1 MSALCGTLREGFP
14 FSEMKVVC
22 GTENVAKIASVKRA
36 LEKIQGIYSQ
46 EKGVKSSKLEWEEL
60 IVVGVKTSSGVS
72 DQPKDEHETIQGAK
86 NRALAAL
93 QSDESADFGIGIE
106 SGISKVGDQSFEG
119 GWIVV
124 VDKKGEMGLASS
136 NRYELRKPILDILS
150 VDGKELSDAVSMLTG
165 ITDVK
170 STLGM
175 SGVISNGLIDRSD
188 SYVDAAILAFGPFLS
203 DERLWRVIE

>member
-1 MSALCGTLREGFP
+1 M
-14 FSEMKVVC
+14 VC
-22 GTENVAKIASVKRA
+22 GTENAAKIASVKRA
-36 LEKIQGIYSQ
+36 LEKIQGNYSQ
-46 EKGVKSSKLEWEEL
+46 EKVVKSSRLEWEKL
-60 IVVGVKTSSGVS
+60 TVVGVKTSSGVS

-106 SGISKVGDQSFEG
+106 SGLSRVGDLSFEG

-150 VDGKELSDAVSMLTG
+150 VKGKELSDAVTMLTG
-165 ITDVK
+165 LTEVK

-188 SYVDAAILAFGPFLS
+188 SYIDAVILAFGPFLS
-203 DERLWRVIE
+203 DGRLWGFVE